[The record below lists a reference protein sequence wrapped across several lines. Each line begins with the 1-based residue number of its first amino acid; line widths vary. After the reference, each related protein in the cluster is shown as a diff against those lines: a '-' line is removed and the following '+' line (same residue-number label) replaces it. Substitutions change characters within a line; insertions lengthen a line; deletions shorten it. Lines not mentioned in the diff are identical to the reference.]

1 MFTCLDSHMITYVL
15 WLVLTFALKR
25 LQPNTIIEPLNK
37 SRQPL
42 IGFVTRHYFILH
54 FPQNLFIIVAILWH
68 FILSLY
74 AKGSSLHWNELL
86 SHLPSSAVCTFHCYN
101 NANHFCWQFNGEII
115 NTLHGYKTLPKYIVY
130 VIAHLVLYLLRDE
143 HFQLKSWKQHSIIM
157 CPAPRISNWYLI
169 QVLSF
174 NVNNILHH
182 SLIRQLKENPFLL
195 QNWKQINVVTY

>member
-1 MFTCLDSHMITYVL
+1 MITYVL

-25 LQPNTIIEPLNK
+25 LQPKTIIEPLNK
-37 SRQPL
+37 SQQPL

-54 FPQNLFIIVAILWH
+54 FPQNLFLIVAILWH
-68 FILSLY
+68 FIL

-86 SHLPSSAVCTFHCYN
+86 SHLPSSAVSAHFIVTIMLTTFVGSLMER
-101 NANHFCWQFNGEII
+101 QS
-115 NTLHGYKTLPKYIVY
+115 TLHGCKTLPKYIVY

-182 SLIRQLKENPFLL
+182 SLIRQLKENPLLL
-195 QNWKQINVVTY
+195 QNWKQINVTY